1 MQFYRG
7 DNFKFK
13 FQRKNRNNEV
23 ITTLPKKL
31 YFTIKNNN
39 YEKDFLIQ
47 KTLENGIIKDEE
59 NYYHVEILPEDTND
73 LKYKEYVYDLEVITD
88 TYKKTIASGTLLLKE
103 ETTFVV
109 NEG

>member
-1 MQFYRG
+1 MG
-7 DNFKFK
+7 
-13 FQRKNRNNEV
+13 
-23 ITTLPKKL
+23 
-31 YFTIKNNN
+31 N
-39 YEKDFLIQ
+39 YEDKIYSLGETVTGQTQDISQAIQ

>member
-1 MQFYRG
+1 MEFYRG

-23 ITTLPKKL
+23 ITTLPRKL
-31 YFTIKNNN
+31 YFTVKENH
-39 YEKDFLIQ
+39 YKTEFLIQ
-47 KTLENGIIKDEE
+47 KTLENGIIKDED
-59 NYYHVEILPEDTND
+59 NYYHVEILPEDTNN
-73 LKYKEYVYDLEVITD
+73 LKYKEYVYDIEVITD

-103 ETTFVV
+103 ETTFVE

>member
-13 FQRKNRNNEV
+13 FQRKNSNDEA

-31 YFTIKNNN
+31 YFTVKNNN
-39 YEKDFLIQ
+39 YETDFLIQ
-47 KTLENGIIKDEE
+47 KTLENGIIKDED
-59 NYYHVEILPEDTND
+59 NYYHVEILPEDTNN
-73 LKYKEYVYDLEVITD
+73 LKYKEYVYDIEVITD
-88 TYKKTIASGTLLLKE
+88 TYKKTIASGTLLLKK
-103 ETTFVV
+103 ETTFVE